1 MDLRLEDRI
10 AAAHS
15 LLKNNVNR
23 PERFSPK
30 HRNVPP
36 DDGQEL
42 NYGDSPDI
50 LIEEPRSISAVMASE
65 GSSRSRKGSQ
75 LLGLFKE
82 NDKAIEERGR
92 ERQRREER
100 EREKEKERKEKLRAK
115 DKERDESARGTAAK
129 GNESVTVSPLQSTF
143 AKKNKENN
151 LFSDSISVSR
161 TKDDKTT
168 PSSRD
173 ISSNEAVPG
182 DASSAGYVAPPV
194 SGTSLIPLSPSVESP
209 NPLDKR
215 INALVRAPSG
225 DSGYHE
231 DAGSPA
237 SSYSSTVVDRRIQ
250 ETIGNGSESSDH
262 TASEHNEEDE
272 EDAEDEIS
280 SAVYFPHTTP
290 SITRTTSTAT
300 IHSRQ
305 QPETTDQLRRQDVSD
320 RPRVYPS
327 HSPATEFDLSIKK
340 DDDTEYHY
348 HGERRRASFSED
360 HRLTYPS
367 APSSVVSM
375 YSDQSDYEESSTDD
389 IERSV
394 VEEPDVDITPRPGHK
409 LWSDEVEKDKYP
421 RHRYNHRKT
430 ADAPLGAVELKP
442 YKHQVGGHTALFRF
456 SKKAVCKSLS
466 NRENEFYEAI
476 ETRHPELLRF
486 LPR

>member
-1 MDLRLEDRI
+1 
-10 AAAHS
+10 
-15 LLKNNVNR
+15 
-23 PERFSPK
+23 
-30 HRNVPP
+30 
-36 DDGQEL
+36 
-42 NYGDSPDI
+42 
-50 LIEEPRSISAVMASE
+50 
-65 GSSRSRKGSQ
+65 
-75 LLGLFKE
+75 LGLFKE

-100 EREKEKERKEKLRAK
+100 EREKEKEKERKGKRRAK

-129 GNESVTVSPLQSTF
+129 GNESVTVSPLQSTS
-143 AKKNKENN
+143 AEKNKENN

-161 TKDDKTT
+161 TKDDRTT

-182 DASSAGYVAPPV
+182 DASSAGYVAHPV
-194 SGTSLIPLSPSVESP
+194 SGTSLIPLSPSVGSP

-215 INALVRAPSG
+215 INAFVRTPSG

-231 DAGSPA
+231 GDVISSHSTEPHTGSSA
-237 SSYSSTVVDRRIQ
+237 SSYSSTVVDRRVQ
-250 ETIGNGSESSDH
+250 EIIGNGSESSDH

-290 SITRTTSTAT
+290 SITRTASTAT
-300 IHSRQ
+300 IHGRQ

-320 RPRVYPS
+320 RPRAYPP

-360 HRLTYPS
+360 HRPTYPS

-375 YSDQSDYEESSTDD
+375 YSDQSDYDESSTDD

-394 VEEPDVDITPRPGHK
+394 VEESDVDITPRPGRK
-409 LWSDEVEKDKYP
+409 PWSDEVEKDKYP

-466 NRENEFYEAI
+466 NRENEFYEAV